1 MSTETTP
8 KDLEAELLDGISD
21 LGADAENPSQSA
33 DGGTHNTQVLRAERA
48 AANRSKLSELLS
60 EAEKLN
66 LDGGGEDTN
75 DLLAG
80 IDALGEP
87 EPDTATVATESGES
101 FNEDDLLAG
110 IDSLGEL
117 DAGTASIETGESFSE
132 DDLLAG
138 IDLLGEPDGGTV
150 AIESGESFNEDDL
163 LAGIDALGRGD
174 TETVESALATTTPEE
189 VAEEVNRLNA
199 SLSVVPKQTMVL
211 TTAHAV
217 ARVAVI
223 MVVRRKAKELTAEAI
238 ATALGTSTIA
248 SPAAAALIS
257 AGMDAYRIKT
267 GGMAKMYESAAQHTK
282 SAVFSWKNETI
293 TGSESQ
299 RENEKN
305 RSEGKWSFPRKLLRK
320 VGSAMNAFR
329 SATTQV
335 AMGITVARSKV
346 SEELSNF
353 NVDAQL
359 TDEQLKEKVLAA
371 FTNKKIDANDVLNL
385 GKTLARLRVMG
396 NYGDIDVYG
405 AEGSGWNK
413 VNKAHTPE
421 MMAQLHRVLNE
432 LVQSGQIKPSIS
444 WNQEGFKKDWDEEY
458 NDVDRKG
465 KDKLRKTFAVT
476 GSAVA
481 TFVTAG
487 LVTKLV
493 DKIAHFDAEKFKAE
507 HTQEVDQQVQNED
520 LDNVASSDA
529 EHSGIHHSVETDKF
543 PKVPD
548 DHDSTD
554 VMAPVTGAESVDTS
568 TTETDTEVP
577 HVDTDVP
584 SSTEVP
590 HVETPHTNVPSTTEV
605 TPTEVPP
612 VEHSPETVTH
622 VGVPSSTTT
631 AETPTVLSESAAEL
645 RDLGNDKLP
654 WDAIMSSIRHNNALE
669 VTNINGT
676 TNVIKNL
683 YRALNANVDM
693 GTIRADSS
701 FAIPHELGGTLP
713 DGAVGWFFSEDQIEN
728 LAPQIDE
735 AINAFNAGKE
745 LTDIQE
751 VLIHLNSTEGVVS
764 STIDELNRNP
774 QLFQEIMDIANG

>member
-8 KDLEAELLDGISD
+8 KDLEAELLAGISG
-21 LGADAENPSQSA
+21 LGADAEDPSQSA
-33 DGGTHNTQVLRAERA
+33 DGGTHNTQVLRAERD
-48 AANRSKLSELLS
+48 AANRGKLSALLS

-66 LDGGGEDTN
+66 LDGGGEDTG

-80 IDALGEP
+80 IDALGES
-87 EPDTATVATESGES
+87 EPDAATVAIESGEN
-101 FNEDDLLAG
+101 FNENDLLAG
-110 IDSLGEL
+110 INLLGEP
-117 DAGTASIETGESFSE
+117 DAGTASIETEESFSE

-138 IDLLGEPDGGTV
+138 IDLLGESDGGTV

-163 LAGIDALGRGD
+163 LAGIDALGEGD
-174 TETVESALATTTPEE
+174 TETVESTLAGITPEE
-189 VAEEVNRLNA
+189 VAAEVDRLNA

-211 TTAHAV
+211 TTAHAI

-223 MVVRRKAKELTAEAI
+223 MVVRGKAKELTAEAI
-238 ATALGTSTIA
+238 ATALDSSAIA
-248 SPAAAALIS
+248 SPAAAALIA

-305 RSEGKWSFPRKLLRK
+305 RSEGKWSLPRKLLRK

-335 AMGITVARSKV
+335 AMGVTVARSKV

-359 TDEQLKEKVLAA
+359 TDEQLKEKILAA
-371 FTNKKIDANDVLNL
+371 FTNRKIDTNDVLNL

-405 AEGSGWNK
+405 QEGSGWNK

-432 LVQSGQIKPSIS
+432 LVQSGQIKSSIS

-465 KDKLRKTFAVT
+465 KDKLRKTFAVS

-487 LVTKLV
+487 FITKLV

-507 HTQEVDQQVQNED
+507 HTQEVDQQVQSED
-520 LDNVASSDA
+520 LDSVASSDV
-529 EHSGIHHSVETDKF
+529 EDSEMHHSVETDKF

-548 DHDSTD
+548 DQD
-554 VMAPVTGAESVDTS
+554 A
-568 TTETDTEVP
+568 
-577 HVDTDVP
+577 TDVP

-590 HVETPHTNVPSTTEV
+590 
-605 TPTEVPP
+605 P
-612 VEHSPETVTH
+612 VEHTPETVTH

-683 YRALNANVDM
+683 YRALNANVDV